1 MKSSVLL
8 SLFAAGTLFTA
19 VAQPI
24 GQPTGQ
30 PQGPPQGQ
38 APAQSKDQPQTANS
52 HRRMIGG
59 PMVHRLTRELNL
71 SPDQQTQART
81 IFEQARQQA
90 QSLNPKLKDE
100 RQALSAAIKSDNESQ
115 IDQITRQDA
124 QVNSRARA
132 IHAKAMAKFYSILT
146 TDQKAKFDQV
156 GANWRAGARG
166 RRQAG

>member
-1 MKSSVLL
+1 
-8 SLFAAGTLFTA
+8 
-19 VAQPI
+19 
-24 GQPTGQ
+24 
-30 PQGPPQGQ
+30 
-38 APAQSKDQPQTANS
+38 
-52 HRRMIGG
+52 MIGG

-81 IFEQARQQA
+81 IFAQARQQA
-90 QSLNPKLKDE
+90 QGLNPKLRDD

-124 QVNSRARA
+124 QINSRARA
-132 IHAKAMAKFYSILT
+132 IHAKAMAKLYSILT
-146 TDQKAKFDQV
+146 PDQKAKFDQA

>member
-19 VAQPI
+19 VAQ
-24 GQPTGQ
+24 QPAQ
-30 PQGPPQGQ
+30 PQGQ
-38 APAQSKDQPQTANS
+38 APAQTKDQSQAKS
-52 HRRMIGG
+52 HRRMMGG
-59 PMVHRLTRELNL
+59 PMVERLTRELSL

-81 IFEQARQQA
+81 IFEQARQQT
-90 QSLNPKLKDE
+90 QSLNPKLRDE

-115 IDQITRQDA
+115 IDQITRQGA

-146 TDQKAKFDQV
+146 ADQKAKFDQV